1 MRLEDVSKIEMLLN
15 FLRDDHIRQ
24 YLNVNEV
31 ANKINDLAGAEICKR
46 EDKVLEGVKNITIF
60 KFDKQNN
67 YQEIAYI
74 DNTGADEPIKMKD
87 GIKINFEM
95 LE

>member
-15 FLRDDHIRQ
+15 SLRDDHIRQ

-46 EDKVLEGVKNITIF
+46 EDEVLEGVKNITIF

-74 DNTGADEPIKMKD
+74 DNTGVDDPIKTKD
-87 GIKINFEM
+87 GIRINFEM
-95 LE
+95 FE